1 MVQTCGEMHNVHR
14 TMFSD
19 VNQEAEKEG
28 KKGFSTGHEGL
39 SGDEGSTGKRQSI
52 WRYTYIVNAD
62 DIENLPTF

>member
-1 MVQTCGEMHNVHR
+1 
-14 TMFSD
+14 MFSD